1 MLEPGDGEVTK
12 ASLLARESLNPT
24 QQRSG
29 DVFFPL
35 AYSFFLC
42 EDHRHLAG
50 NISFRD
56 NLLNVL
62 LSGEHPWDSPRG
74 AE

>member
-1 MLEPGDGEVTK
+1 MTK

-24 QQRSG
+24 VSRSE

-35 AYSFFLC
+35 AYSLLLC
-42 EDHRHLAG
+42 EDHEHLTG
-50 NISFRD
+50 NINFQD

-62 LSGEHPWDSPRG
+62 LSGEHPWDAPVHPNADSN
-74 AE
+74 